1 MLEINRDKLSSQ
13 RGKHQKK
20 AAGKKAQK
28 GVMTGVDRRERE
40 VN

>member
-13 RGKHQKK
+13 RAKHQKK

-28 GVMTGVDRRERE
+28 GVMMERVE
-40 VN
+40 EAGR